1 VLIVESEAKIRR
13 MFFIQKLSIAEIVRK
28 TQVSRNTVRRV
39 IRADKAGKIYQR
51 SVQPVPVLGDFKDT
65 LLEWLNTDDKLSK
78 KERRSAMKYFTELQA
93 KGYTGAYDSVQRFV
107 KSWKLENK
115 GSCTGYIP
123 QYFAPGEAYQ
133 FDWSEEIV
141 ELGKVVQKIK
151 VAQFRLSYS
160 RKFFLVAYTRETQE
174 MLFDAHNL
182 AFKFFGGLTLRGI
195 YDNMK
200 TAVDTVFSGKQRVFN
215 PRFLSLMDH
224 YLIEPT
230 ACTPRAGWEKGQI
243 ENQVDNVRDW
253 LFKPRLKYPTLAE
266 LNDYLR
272 QQCQELANKRQ
283 HPEQKELTID
293 EVFQEE
299 KNHLRPLNQPF
310 NGYREIACQV
320 YSTSLVQFDRNRYS
334 VDCAYVNKMV
344 ILKAYA
350 TTIEIF
356 YEQENIGRHERT
368 FGRNKTLFNPWHY
381 LPLLERKPGALRN
394 GAPFKDWALP
404 DAIVKIKGFLLKR
417 AGGDR
422 ECVTILAA
430 MSEYGVEAVNAA
442 CELAIDDKVMSSHYI
457 INILNRLNPTGHPE
471 SIETPTALCLREEPQ
486 ANCHQY
492 NKLLSEVSRVIH

>member
-1 VLIVESEAKIRR
+1 MESEAKIRR
-13 MFFIQKLSIAEIVRK
+13 MFFIQKLSIADIVRK

-39 IRADKAGKIYQR
+39 IRADKVGKMYQR
-51 SVQPVPVLGDFKDT
+51 SVQPVPMLGNFKET
-65 LLEWLNTDDKLSK
+65 LVEWLSVDDKLPK
-78 KERRSAMKYFTELQA
+78 KERRSAMKYFTQLQS
-93 KGYTGAYDSVQRFV
+93 KGYVGAYDSIQRFV

-115 GSCTGYIP
+115 GSCKGYIP
-123 QYFAPGEAYQ
+123 QYFSPGEAYQ
-133 FDWSEEIV
+133 FDWSEEVV
-141 ELGKVVQKIK
+141 EIGKVVQKIK

-182 AFKFFGGLTLRGI
+182 AFTFFEGLTLRGI

-200 TAVDTVFSGKQRVFN
+200 TAVDSIFSGKQRVFN
-215 PRFLSLMDH
+215 RRFLSLMDH

-253 LFKPRLKYPTLAE
+253 LFKPRLKYSTLAE

-272 QQCQELANKRQ
+272 QQCQELANKRK

-299 KNHLRPLNQPF
+299 KNYLRPLNQPF
-310 NGYREIACQV
+310 DGYREIVCQV

-350 TTIEIF
+350 TTVEIF
-356 YEQENIGRHERT
+356 YEQENIGSHERT
-368 FGRNKTLFNPWHY
+368 FGRNKTFFNPWHY

-404 DAIVKIKGFLLKR
+404 DAIVKVKGLLLKR
-417 AGGDR
+417 IGGDR
-422 ECVTILAA
+422 ECVMILVA
-430 MSEYGVEAVNAA
+430 MSEYGVEAVNTA
-442 CELAIDDKVMSSHYI
+442 CALAIEEKVMSGHYI
-457 INILNRLNPTGHPE
+457 INILNRLNSSGSPE
-471 SIETPTALCLREEPQ
+471 PIETPTALRLHQEPQ

-492 NKLLSEVSRVIH
+492 NALLSEVNYVLH